1 MAESWITIFENTETI
16 KFTITNTKTRIFDNK
31 VALVVC
37 LENIKTASANGRAI
51 KIGVIAT
58 NIFEQSEQPNQWL
71 LVHHHGSPV
80 TNYIQP
86 NVSSQ

>member
-1 MAESWITIFENTETI
+1 MKIAVI
-16 KFTITNTKTRIFDNK
+16 D
-31 VALVVC
+31 V
-37 LENIKTASANGRAI
+37 ENIEMTSANGQVI
-51 KIGVIAT
+51 KIGVIAA

-80 TNYIQP
+80 TNYIPP